1 MKDKYLKNKSNEL
14 KKTMQLTYRQFI
26 AF

>member
-1 MKDKYLKNKSNEL
+1 MKDKHLKNKSNEL
-14 KKTMQLTYRQFI
+14 NKTMQLTYRQFI